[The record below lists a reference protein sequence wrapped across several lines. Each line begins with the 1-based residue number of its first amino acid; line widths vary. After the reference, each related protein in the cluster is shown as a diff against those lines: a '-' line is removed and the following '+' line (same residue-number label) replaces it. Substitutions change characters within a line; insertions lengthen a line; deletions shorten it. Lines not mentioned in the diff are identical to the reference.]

1 MQRLAIYGHWFDR
14 TAANRT
20 VSIMISLG
28 MVAALCALLVFHD
41 QQAESILLLIAIAV
55 SSLPLLIGTMREV
68 FRLNFSVDIL
78 AVLSIVTAMLLQQ
91 HWVAAIV
98 ILMLSGGKAL
108 EEIATARASSVL
120 SALAKRMPQ
129 IAHRINSGGSAADVS
144 TEAIEVGDRVIL
156 YPHELC
162 PVDGVVLEGS
172 GGMDESYLTNALIIC
187 HLSMKSKGCNSV

>member
-91 HWVAAIV
+91 
-98 ILMLSGGKAL
+98 
-108 EEIATARASSVL
+108 
-120 SALAKRMPQ
+120 
-129 IAHRINSGGSAADVS
+129 
-144 TEAIEVGDRVIL
+144 
-156 YPHELC
+156 
-162 PVDGVVLEGS
+162 
-172 GGMDESYLTNALIIC
+172 
-187 HLSMKSKGCNSV
+187 